1 MGRFVYIKLLLISF
15 WTESEDLANIVR
27 SNTMSLS
34 AEKKLKIGDM
44 KPYVPGSSFPC
55 QAILLSVMFNQ
66 HRPVNLD
73 DIQTA
78 IMNALDYCEKGK
90 VQSVAI
96 PVQVHVTE
104 DVKLQTMAVIRAL
117 EKTFLEFRKSSLQ
130 EIYVCVVDKV
140 ELDDVVEL
148 FTKHFAKV
156 FHKLDW
162 RPISPQDENSRKG

>member
-15 WTESEDLANIVR
+15 WTESEDLANFVR
-27 SNTMSLS
+27 SNTISLS
-34 AEKKLKIGDM
+34 TEKKLKIGDV

-55 QAILLSVMFNQ
+55 QAILLSVMYSQ
-66 HRPVNLD
+66 QRPLNLD

-78 IMNALDYCEKGK
+78 IMNALEYCEKEK

-96 PVQVHVTE
+96 PVQVHETE
-104 DVKLQTMAVIRAL
+104 DVKSQTMAVIRAL
-117 EKTFLEFRKSSLQ
+117 EKTFLKFRKSSLQ
-130 EIYVCVVDKV
+130 EIYVCVVDKD

-148 FTKHFAKV
+148 FDKSFDRW
-156 FHKLDW
+156 DW

>member
-15 WTESEDLANIVR
+15 WTESEDLANFVR
-27 SNTMSLS
+27 SNTISLS
-34 AEKKLKIGDM
+34 TEKKLKIGDV

-55 QAILLSVMFNQ
+55 QAILLSVMYSQ
-66 HRPVNLD
+66 QRPLNLD

-78 IMNALDYCEKGK
+78 IMNALEYCEKEK

-96 PVQVHVTE
+96 PVQVHETE
-104 DVKLQTMAVIRAL
+104 DVKSQTMAVIRAL
-117 EKTFLEFRKSSLQ
+117 EKTFLKFRKSSLQ
-130 EIYVCVVDKV
+130 EIYVCVVDKD

-148 FTKHFAKV
+148 FDKSFDIW
-156 FHKLDW
+156 DW

>member
-15 WTESEDLANIVR
+15 WTESEDLENIVR
-27 SNTMSLS
+27 SNTMSFS
-34 AEKKLKIGDM
+34 TEKKLKIGNV

-55 QAILLSVMFNQ
+55 QAILSSVMFDQ

-117 EKTFLEFRKSSLQ
+117 ENTFRKLRKSSLQ
-130 EIYVCVVDKV
+130 EIYVCVVDKD
-140 ELDDVVEL
+140 ELDDTVEL
-148 FTKHFAKV
+148 FTSHFAKS
-156 FHKLDW
+156 FDRWDW
-162 RPISPQDENSRKG
+162 RPITPQDEHSRKG